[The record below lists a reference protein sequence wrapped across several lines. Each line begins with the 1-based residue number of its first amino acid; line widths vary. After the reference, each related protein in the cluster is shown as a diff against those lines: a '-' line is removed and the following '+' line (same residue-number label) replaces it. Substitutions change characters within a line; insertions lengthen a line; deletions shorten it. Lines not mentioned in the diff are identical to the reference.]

1 LKTLFL
7 EDLVRLTPRENSFF
21 PMFVNQAHL
30 IMVGADILARL
41 IDAVPADRPDLARRL
56 REVEHEAD
64 EQAHTIYDKINTSFV
79 TPFDREDIYRLASR
93 LDDVMD
99 AMEAAGDLIVLYG
112 VEKLPSGIH
121 DQAALIQRAAQ
132 HCADAMPKLKD
143 MKDLMQYWV
152 VANELEGQADRTY
165 RRLVAELFS
174 GAYETLDVLKLK
186 DIVDNLEEAS
196 DALEAV
202 ANMVETIAVKGS

>member
-1 LKTLFL
+1 M
-7 EDLVRLTPRENSFF
+7 RLTPRENGFF

-30 IMVGADILARL
+30 IMVGADLLVRIVEA
-41 IDAVPADRPDLARRL
+41 PAGDRPDLARRL

-64 EQAHTIYDKINTSFV
+64 EQAHTIYDKINSSFI

-99 AMEAAGDLIVLYG
+99 AIEAAGDLIVLYG
-112 VEKLPSGIH
+112 IDRLPAGVH
-121 DQAALIQRAAQ
+121 DQASLIVRAAQ
-132 HCADAMPKLKD
+132 HCSDAMPKLKD

-174 GAYETLDVLKLK
+174 GSYETLDVLKLK
-186 DIVDNLEEAS
+186 DIVETLEEAS

>member
-1 LKTLFL
+1 
-7 EDLVRLTPRENSFF
+7 VRLTPRENGFF

-30 IMVGADILARL
+30 IQVGTDLLTRL
-41 IDAVPADRPDLARRL
+41 VEAHASERMEIARRL

-64 EQAHTIYDKINTSFV
+64 EQAHAIYDKINSSFV

-99 AMEAAGDLIVLYG
+99 SIEAASDLIVLYG
-112 VEKLPSGIH
+112 VEHLPSGVH
-121 DQAALIQRAAQ
+121 DQVSLISRAAQ
-132 HCADAMPKLKD
+132 HCADAMPKLKG

-165 RRLVAELFS
+165 RHLVAELFS
-174 GAYETLDVLKLK
+174 GSYETLEVLKLK
-186 DIVDNLEEAS
+186 DIVDTLEEAS